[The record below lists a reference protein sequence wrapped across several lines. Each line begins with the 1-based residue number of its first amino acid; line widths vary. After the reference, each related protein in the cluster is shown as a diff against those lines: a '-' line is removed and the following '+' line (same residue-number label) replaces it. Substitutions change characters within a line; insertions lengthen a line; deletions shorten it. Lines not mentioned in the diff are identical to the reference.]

1 MNVKSNVPVAN
12 PATDT
17 DLNDKTG
24 NYSVWNLREWLGFPC
39 QCVSVREN
47 YSGFL
52 SQSFIFQYDHDN
64 DVKVIYFLVKLSLIV
79 LVWDFLSLLLHPK
92 KM

>member
-39 QCVSVREN
+39 QCVSVRITQA
-47 YSGFL
+47 F
-52 SQSFIFQYDHDN
+52 
-64 DVKVIYFLVKLSLIV
+64 
-79 LVWDFLSLLLHPK
+79 
-92 KM
+92 

>member
-39 QCVSVREN
+39 QCVSVRRITQA
-47 YSGFL
+47 L

-64 DVKVIYFLVKLSLIV
+64 DDVISY
-79 LVWDFLSLLLHPK
+79 
-92 KM
+92 